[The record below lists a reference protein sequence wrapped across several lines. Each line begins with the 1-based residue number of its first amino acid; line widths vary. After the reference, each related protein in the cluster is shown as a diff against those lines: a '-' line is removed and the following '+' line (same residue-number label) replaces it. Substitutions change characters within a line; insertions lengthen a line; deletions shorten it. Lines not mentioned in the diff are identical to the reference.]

1 MMFRS
6 VLKERGDNK
15 IHLLEKET
23 LNRNISTDNQL
34 KYGLNKKE
42 NLMKRE
48 DGSPSTNFFVLI
60 VDIEIEIFFRENY

>member
-1 MMFRS
+1 MFRS
-6 VLKERGDNK
+6 VLMERGDNK

>member
-1 MMFRS
+1 MFRS